1 MRGVAVLG
9 ATGSIGQST
18 LDVMQRHQ
26 ERYRVVVVSA
36 NRSVDDMT
44 SICRIHKPTHA
55 VMGEPESASALRDRL
70 ADLPQVA
77 VSAGADALDEL
88 VASPDIDTVVAGIVG
103 FAGLRPTLSAA
114 RAGKTILL
122 AN

>member
-1 MRGVAVLG
+1 MPDSQA
-9 ATGSIGQST
+9 
-18 LDVMQRHQ
+18 
-26 ERYRVVVVSA
+26 
-36 NRSVDDMT
+36 
-44 SICRIHKPTHA
+44 HA
-55 VMGEPESASALRDRL
+55 CGHGRALSQPRLLRDRL

-122 AN
+122 ANKEALVSAGALFIEAVKQGATLLPGQ

>member
-18 LDVMQRHQ
+18 LDVMQRHP
-26 ERYRVVVVSA
+26 ERYHAVVVSA
-36 NRSVDDMT
+36 NRSVDEMA

-55 VMGEPESASALRDRL
+55 VMGEPESAAALRDRL
-70 ADLPQVA
+70 VDLSQVA

-88 VASPDIDTVVAGIVG
+88 LALPDIDTVVAGIVG
-103 FAGLRPTLSAA
+103 FAGLC
-114 RAGKTILL
+114 LL
-122 AN
+122 